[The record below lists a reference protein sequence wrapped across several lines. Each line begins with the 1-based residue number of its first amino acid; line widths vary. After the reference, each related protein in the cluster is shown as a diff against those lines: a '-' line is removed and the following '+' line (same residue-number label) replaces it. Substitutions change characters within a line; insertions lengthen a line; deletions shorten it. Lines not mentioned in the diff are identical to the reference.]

1 MTFEEML
8 PLLASSYEAG
18 RLVPFIGAGMSR
30 KKFAAWRTFVD
41 KLAERAHLCPSDNDH
56 IDVRAQRAAS
66 TIRNGHNEHDAWEI
80 IAETLQGE
88 DFKKPDIPEQ
98 TAALAEIYWPLTIST
113 NYDHLFYCACRG
125 ASSDRLQPTVLGR
138 SAEDCKQV
146 MAALVS
152 PFDRETIWHIQGFL
166 GEHCQCCDAMPVAD
180 LDRLARLQ
188 REMVIGHSEYRQVAN
203 TAVHFR
209 RCFGEVFKSRSFLFL
224 GSGLSEEYFWNL
236 FGETLELCGP
246 SPVPHFA
253 FLPKNNNLDIRF
265 LAEQMN
271 IAVCEYNDGDDHDD
285 HSQLTSWL
293 RQLRELIVH
302 PRARISRLQVELR
315 HDCSLEI
322 TPYAPIPLPEA
333 GSDHAVA
340 VVVRACPEGLF
351 ALGRDLLDRRGELGS
366 KLKGRFEKDR
376 HVLSVDTGIFAVRA
390 RTRPECENENDA
402 VGRAVWEL
410 LGELDSRWKILHLH
424 LPSAGGT
431 VPPVYGFIEAVRA
444 LGNWATQSSAQ
455 LHVIAHVGDQV
466 LLNLTSR
473 QIGLVELLTSR
484 YIRFWVVVNSEAG
497 RETTR
502 RVLYRTRETRFRGVL
517 VEVLGQ
523 IDDRALSAW
532 SISLC
537 PSPRREVG
545 ALAQELA
552 PLPEMHLDATICD
565 IGIVF
570 GTVLTLTRKTEK
582 PKSEEVRGRGAA
594 AGAN

>member
-18 RLVPFIGAGMSR
+18 LLVPFIGAGMSR
-30 KKFAAWRTFVD
+30 KKFAGWGTFVGELE
-41 KLAERAHLCPSDNDH
+41 KRAGLCPNQNEH
-56 IDVRAQRAAS
+56 IDVTAQRAAS
-66 TIRNGHNEHDAWEI
+66 TIRNGHNEHDAWKI
-80 IAETLQGE
+80 IAESLRGE
-88 DFKKPDIPEQ
+88 DFDKPNIPEQ
-98 TAALAEIYWPLTIST
+98 TAALANIYWPLTIST

-125 ASSDRLQPTVLGR
+125 VSKDRLRPMVLGR

-166 GEHCQCCDAMPVAD
+166 GETCPCCDSMPVQD
-180 LDRLARLQ
+180 KDKLARLQ

-253 FLPKNNNLDIRF
+253 FLPKSNTLDVRF

-271 IAVCEYNDGDDHDD
+271 IAVCEYDDGDDHDD
-285 HSQLTSWL
+285 HAQLTSWL
-293 RQLRELIVH
+293 RQLQELIVH
-302 PRARISRLQVELR
+302 PRARISRLQVELPCN
-315 HDCSLEI
+315 CSLEI
-322 TPYAPIPLPEA
+322 TPYAPIPLPET
-333 GSDHAVA
+333 GFDHAVA

-351 ALGRDLLDRRGELGS
+351 ELDRDLLDRRGELRS
-366 KLKGRFEKDR
+366 KLKGRFDERR
-376 HVLSVDTGIFAVRA
+376 HVMQVGTGIFAVRA
-390 RTRPECENENDA
+390 RTKPESESESDA
-402 VGRAVWEL
+402 VGRAVREL
-410 LGELDSRWKILHLH
+410 LSKLDSRCKILYLH

-444 LGNWATQSSAQ
+444 LGNWATQTGEE

-473 QIGLVELLTSR
+473 HIGLVELLTSR
-484 YIRFWVVVNSEAG
+484 YIRFWVVVNSEVG
-497 RETTR
+497 GETTR
-502 RVLYRTRETRFRGVL
+502 RVLYRTPGTLLREVL
-517 VEVLGQ
+517 VEVLGK
-523 IDDRALSAW
+523 IDNKALRAW

-537 PSPRREVG
+537 PSPRRG
-545 ALAQELA
+545 
-552 PLPEMHLDATICD
+552 PLPKMNLRATLCD

-570 GTVLTLTRKTEK
+570 GTVLTLTRKTTK
-582 PKSEEVRGRGAA
+582 QKSKKLRVRGAA